1 MAGASAL
8 YTFLPGITYAAA
20 GNAAQQI
27 AAGTSAVASP
37 SFATPALVLPGQPIP
52 CTASGSASIAGA
64 WLQPAGKDQQIPL
77 DHYLE
82 KSLDLDGN
90 SPEFLAPAQK
100 LAPGLYD
107 LYVTAERGGKQR
119 TERQPHAVAVFESFP
134 QDFTFGVISDVHF
147 GDFRISS
154 AIPDFDTAATV
165 SKEISILNER
175 GVQFCLCCGDLCNIP
190 PKTKSELLEYM
201 DILENQARFP
211 VLSAPGNHDGY
222 AAGAGGVKITS
233 DTFEY
238 WTKSLGPLFSETTF
252 GGMSLIG
259 INTFD
264 KPAAERNLYGG
275 IGDTIDQGAVQP
287 AQLQQI
293 DAALSRAAAR
303 PGAAIMFGHHN
314 PTNTVVDQNG
324 PFTIKPFSDTGRTQL
339 LDLLAKHKPEAMFC
353 GHVHG
358 VFEETHAGTRIITA
372 PTAASV
378 PYDNSHPIGIY
389 VVAVKNA
396 QITNVETVEIARLG

>member
-1 MAGASAL
+1 
-8 YTFLPGITYAAA
+8 
-20 GNAAQQI
+20 
-27 AAGTSAVASP
+27 
-37 SFATPALVLPGQPIP
+37 
-52 CTASGSASIAGA
+52 
-64 WLQPAGKDQQIPL
+64 
-77 DHYLE
+77 
-82 KSLDLDGN
+82 
-90 SPEFLAPAQK
+90 
-100 LAPGLYD
+100 
-107 LYVTAERGGKQR
+107 
-119 TERQPHAVAVFESFP
+119 
-134 QDFTFGVISDVHF
+134 
-147 GDFRISS
+147 
-154 AIPDFDTAATV
+154 
-165 SKEISILNER
+165 
-175 GVQFCLCCGDLCNIP
+175 
-190 PKTKSELLEYM
+190 
-201 DILENQARFP
+201 
-211 VLSAPGNHDGY
+211 
-222 AAGAGGVKITS
+222 
-233 DTFEY
+233 
-238 WTKSLGPLFSETTF
+238 
-252 GGMSLIG
+252 MSLIG